1 MCLTVFVFLSL
12 MYVYVHVCVSL
23 CLCIYVSVS
32 VCVSVHAYVMFITNI
47 IIILHVGD
55 TSVLFNL
62 LNQLSE
68 SGCHGDILNWDSQ
81 GSVSSFVNSLLV
93 F

>member
-1 MCLTVFVFLSL
+1 MC
-12 MYVYVHVCVSL
+12 
-23 CLCIYVSVS
+23 VSVS
-32 VCVSVHAYVMFITNI
+32 VSLSVCVCLSVHVYVMLITNI
-47 IIILHVGD
+47 IIILNVGD

-81 GSVSSFVNSLLV
+81 GSVSSFVDSLVV

>member
-1 MCLTVFVFLSL
+1 
-12 MYVYVHVCVSL
+12 MYVHVHVCVSL
-23 CLCIYVSVS
+23 CLYLYLCVS
-32 VCVSVHAYVMFITNI
+32 VCLYMLITNI
-47 IIILHVGD
+47 IIILNVGD

-81 GSVSSFVNSLLV
+81 GSVSSFVDSLVV

>member
-1 MCLTVFVFLSL
+1 MCVSL
-12 MYVYVHVCVSL
+12 FMYVHVHVCVSL
-23 CLCIYVSVS
+23 CLYLYLCVS
-32 VCVSVHAYVMFITNI
+32 VCLLITNI
-47 IIILHVGD
+47 IIILNVGD

-81 GSVSSFVNSLLV
+81 GSVSSFVDSLVV